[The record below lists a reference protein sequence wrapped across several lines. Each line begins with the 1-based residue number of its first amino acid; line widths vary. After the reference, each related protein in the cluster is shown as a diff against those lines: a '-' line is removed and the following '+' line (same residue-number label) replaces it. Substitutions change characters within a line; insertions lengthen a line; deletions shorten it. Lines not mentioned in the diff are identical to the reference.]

1 MAKFYGNVGFAESK
15 EDSKGNWV
23 EHIVDHKLYGEVKR
37 NSYRYTQADK
47 VIPDIVLVNTVELV
61 ADWYAVE
68 HFSAIRYVEYN
79 GVKWRAQSI
88 LYERPRITVTLGEV
102 WHGSKNQIPA
112 S

>member
-23 EHIVDHKLYGEVKR
+23 ETITERKLYGDIKR

-47 VIPDIVLVNTVELV
+47 VIPDIVLVNTVELM
-61 ADWYAVE
+61 ADSYAVE
-68 HFSAIRYVEYN
+68 HFSAIRYVEYK
-79 GVKWRAQSI
+79 GTKWRAQSV
-88 LYERPRITVTLGEV
+88 LYDRPRITITLGEV